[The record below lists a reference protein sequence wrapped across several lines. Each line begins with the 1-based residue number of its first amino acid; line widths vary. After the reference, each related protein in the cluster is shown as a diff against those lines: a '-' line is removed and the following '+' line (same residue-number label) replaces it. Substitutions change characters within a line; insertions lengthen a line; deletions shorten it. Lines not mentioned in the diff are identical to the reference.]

1 MTAQPN
7 TLAAAAA
14 ASAAQPVQAAGSDD
28 RQHQFSSDLVVLGT
42 ERVQEI
48 EAIRTIRTHILARHL
63 EGGRRGLAV
72 CSPDKG
78 AGCSFIAAN
87 LAVAF
92 AQVGVSTLLVDA
104 DMRAPEIDRFVRPV
118 EATVGLKQCI
128 EAGARDPIDFV
139 HADVLPNLSVM
150 YAGGRADNAQELL
163 GDERFKRLAE
173 TCLRDYELTIFDSPP
188 AKDFADARRIAKVL
202 GYALIIAKR
211 NSTLMSQVSTLSA
224 ELQEDGCQVVGSVL
238 NELSL

>member
-1 MTAQPN
+1 MTAQSN
-7 TLAAAAA
+7 ALAAVSSPAPGQGL
-14 ASAAQPVQAAGSDD
+14 SPAGSDD
-28 RQHQFSSDLVVLGT
+28 RRHQFSADLVVLAND
-42 ERVQEI
+42 RPREI

-104 DMRAPEIDRFVRPV
+104 DMRAPEIDRFIRPV
-118 EATVGLKQCI
+118 EPTVGLKQCI
-128 EAGARDPIDFV
+128 EAGASDAIDFV

-150 YAGGRADNAQELL
+150 YAGGRAENAQELL

-173 TCLRDYELTIFDSPP
+173 ACLRDYELTIFDAPP
-188 AKDFADARRIAKVL
+188 AKDFADARRIARVL
-202 GYALIIAKR
+202 GYALIVAKR
-211 NSTLMSQVSTLSA
+211 NATLMSQVSSLSA
-224 ELQEDGCQVVGSVL
+224 ELQEDGCRVVGSVL
-238 NELSL
+238 NELTL

>member
-7 TLAAAAA
+7 ALVAVSPSDPAPI
-14 ASAAQPVQAAGSDD
+14 PVGNKDG
-28 RQHQFSSDLVVLGT
+28 RHQFSSDLVVLAN
-42 ERVQEI
+42 ERPREV

-72 CSPDKG
+72 CSPDRG

-104 DMRAPEIDRFVRPV
+104 DMRDPEIDRFVRPS
-118 EATVGLKQCI
+118 EPTTGLKQCI
-128 EAGARDPIDFV
+128 EAGVRDTADFV
-139 HADVLPNLSVM
+139 HADVLPHLSLM

-173 TCLRDYELTIFDSPP
+173 TCLRDYELTIFDCPA
-188 AKDFADARRIAKVL
+188 AKDFADARRISKVV
-202 GYALIIAKR
+202 GYALIVAKR
-211 NSTLMSQVSTLSA
+211 NTTLMSQVSSLSA
-224 ELQEDGCQVVGSVL
+224 ELQEDGCSVVGSVL
-238 NELSL
+238 NELAL